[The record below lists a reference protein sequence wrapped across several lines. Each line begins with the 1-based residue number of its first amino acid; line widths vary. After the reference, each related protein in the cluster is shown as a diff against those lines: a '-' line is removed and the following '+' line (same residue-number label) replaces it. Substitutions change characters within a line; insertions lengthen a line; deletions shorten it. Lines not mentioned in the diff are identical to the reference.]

1 MVKKDNPIKQ
11 LIKSLSRLPGI
22 GEKTATR
29 LALHIMNMPE
39 NSAVELAESI
49 KEAREKIC
57 LCTECF
63 NFSDGPSCFI
73 CADPSRQPW
82 IICVV
87 ETPGD
92 IISIEKSGGFKG
104 RYHVLHGV
112 ISPLDGIGP
121 DQLKIKE
128 LLKKAGEQDIKE
140 IVLATNPTMNGNA
153 TALYIS
159 QQLKPLN
166 IKISRIAQGIQP
178 GGDIGYADQGTL
190 RNALDGRVEM
200 K

>member
-1 MVKKDNPIKQ
+1 MKNENPIEQ
-11 LIKSLSRLPGI
+11 LIKSLSALPGV

-39 NSAVELAESI
+39 NRAVELAESI
-49 KEAREKIC
+49 KNAREKIC
-57 LCTECF
+57 LCSECF
-63 NFSDGPSCFI
+63 NYSDSPLCYF
-73 CADPSRQPW
+73 CTNPSRRSD

-104 RYHVLHGV
+104 KYHVLHGV

-121 DQLKIKE
+121 DQIKIKE
-128 LLKKAGEQDIKE
+128 LLKRAGEQNIKE
-140 IVLATNPTMNGNA
+140 VVLATNPTMNGNA

-159 QQLKPLN
+159 EQLKPLN
-166 IKISRIAQGIQP
+166 IKVSRIAQGIQP

-190 RNALDGRVEM
+190 RNALDGRIEM

>member
-1 MVKKDNPIKQ
+1 LKNENPIQQ
-11 LIKSLSRLPGI
+11 LIKSLSALPGV

-39 NSAVELAESI
+39 NRAVELAESI
-49 KEAREKIC
+49 KNAREKIC

-63 NFSDGPSCFI
+63 NYSDSPLCFV
-73 CADPSRQPW
+73 CTNPSRRSD

-104 RYHVLHGV
+104 KYHVLHGV

-121 DQLKIKE
+121 DQIKIKE
-128 LLKKAGEQDIKE
+128 LIKRAGEQNIKE
-140 IVLATNPTMNGNA
+140 VVLATNPTMNGNA

-159 QQLKPLN
+159 EQLKPLN

-190 RNALDGRVEM
+190 RNALDGRIEM

>member
-1 MVKKDNPIKQ
+1 MKNENPIEQ
-11 LIKSLSRLPGI
+11 LIKSLSALPGV

-39 NSAVELAESI
+39 NRAVELAESI
-49 KEAREKIC
+49 KNAREKIC
-57 LCTECF
+57 LCSECF
-63 NFSDGPSCFI
+63 NYSDSPLCFI
-73 CADPSRQPW
+73 CTNPSRRSDT
-82 IICVV
+82 ICVV

-104 RYHVLHGV
+104 IYHVLHGV

-121 DQLKIKE
+121 DQIKIKE
-128 LLKKAGEQDIKE
+128 LIKRAGEQNVKE
-140 IVLATNPTMNGNA
+140 VVLATNPTMNGNA

-159 QQLKPLN
+159 EHLKPLN
-166 IKISRIAQGIQP
+166 IKVSRIAQGIQP

-190 RNALDGRVEM
+190 RNALDGRIEM

>member
-1 MVKKDNPIKQ
+1 LKNENPIEQ
-11 LIKSLSRLPGI
+11 LIKSLSALPGV

-39 NSAVELAESI
+39 NRAVELAESI
-49 KEAREKIC
+49 KNAREKIC

-63 NFSDGPSCFI
+63 NYSDSPLCFV
-73 CADPSRQPW
+73 CTNPSRRSD

-104 RYHVLHGV
+104 IYHVLHGV

-121 DQLKIKE
+121 DQIKIKE
-128 LLKKAGEQDIKE
+128 LLKRAGEQNVKE
-140 IVLATNPTMNGNA
+140 VVLATNPTMNGNA

-159 QQLKPLN
+159 EQLKPLN
-166 IKISRIAQGIQP
+166 IKVSRIAQGIQP

-190 RNALDGRVEM
+190 RNALDGRIEM

>member
-1 MVKKDNPIKQ
+1 MKNENPIEQ
-11 LIKSLSRLPGI
+11 LIKSLSALPGV

-39 NSAVELAESI
+39 NRAVELAESI
-49 KEAREKIC
+49 KNAREKIC
-57 LCTECF
+57 LCSECF
-63 NFSDGPSCFI
+63 NYSDSPLCFI
-73 CADPSRQPW
+73 CTNPSRRSDM
-82 IICVV
+82 ICVV

-104 RYHVLHGV
+104 KYHVLHGV

-121 DQLKIKE
+121 DQIKIKE
-128 LLKKAGEQDIKE
+128 LLKRAGEQNIKE
-140 IVLATNPTMNGNA
+140 VVLATNPTMNGNA

-159 QQLKPLN
+159 EQLKPLN
-166 IKISRIAQGIQP
+166 IKVSRIAQGIQP

-190 RNALDGRVEM
+190 RNALDGRIEM

>member
-1 MVKKDNPIKQ
+1 LKNENPIEQ
-11 LIKSLSRLPGI
+11 LIKSLSALPGV

-39 NSAVELAESI
+39 NRAVELAESI
-49 KEAREKIC
+49 KNAREKIC

-63 NFSDGPSCFI
+63 NYSDSPLCFV
-73 CADPSRQPW
+73 CTNPSRRSD

-104 RYHVLHGV
+104 KYHVLHGV

-121 DQLKIKE
+121 DQIKIKE
-128 LLKKAGEQDIKE
+128 LIKRAGDQNVKE
-140 IVLATNPTMNGNA
+140 VVLATNPTMNGNA

-159 QQLKPLN
+159 EQLKPLN
-166 IKISRIAQGIQP
+166 IKVSRIAQGIQP

-190 RNALDGRVEM
+190 RNALDGRIEM

>member
-1 MVKKDNPIKQ
+1 LKNENPINQ
-11 LIKSLSRLPGI
+11 LIKSLSALPGV

-39 NSAVELAESI
+39 NRAVELAESI
-49 KEAREKIC
+49 KNAREKIC

-63 NFSDGPSCFI
+63 NYSDSPLCFV
-73 CADPSRQPW
+73 CTNPSRRSD

-121 DQLKIKE
+121 DQIKIKE
-128 LLKKAGEQDIKE
+128 LIKRAGEQNIKE
-140 IVLATNPTMNGNA
+140 VVLATNPTMNGNA

-159 QQLKPLN
+159 EQLKPLN
-166 IKISRIAQGIQP
+166 IKVSRIAQGIQP
-178 GGDIGYADQGTL
+178 GSDIGYADQGTL
-190 RNALDGRVEM
+190 RNALDGRIEM

>member
-1 MVKKDNPIKQ
+1 
-11 LIKSLSRLPGI
+11 
-22 GEKTATR
+22 
-29 LALHIMNMPE
+29 MNMPE
-39 NSAVELAESI
+39 NRAVELAESI
-49 KEAREKIC
+49 KNAREKIC

-63 NFSDGPSCFI
+63 NYSDSPLCFV
-73 CADPSRQPW
+73 CTNPSRRSD

-104 RYHVLHGV
+104 IYHVLHGV

-121 DQLKIKE
+121 DQIKIKE
-128 LLKKAGEQDIKE
+128 LLKRAGEQNIKE
-140 IVLATNPTMNGNA
+140 VVLATNPTMNGNA

-159 QQLKPLN
+159 EHLKPLN
-166 IKISRIAQGIQP
+166 IKVSRIAQGIQP

-190 RNALDGRVEM
+190 RNALDGRIEM

>member
-1 MVKKDNPIKQ
+1 MSQNNPIKQ
-11 LIKSLSRLPGI
+11 LIKCLSSLPGV

-29 LALHIMNMPE
+29 LALHIMNLPE
-39 NSAVELAESI
+39 NNARELAESI
-49 KEAREKIC
+49 REAREKIC
-57 LCTECF
+57 LCAECF
-63 NFSDGPSCFI
+63 NYSDGPLCSI
-73 CADPSRQPW
+73 CASPSRKAD
-82 IICVV
+82 ILCVV

-92 IISIEKSGGFKG
+92 IISIEKSGGFRG

-112 ISPLDGIGP
+112 ITPLDGIGP

-128 LLKKAGEQDIKE
+128 LLKRVREQNIRE
-140 IVLATNPTMNGNA
+140 VVLATNPTLNGNA

-159 QQLKPLN
+159 DHLKPLN
-166 IKISRIAQGIQP
+166 IKVSRIAQGIQP

-190 RNALDGRVEM
+190 RNALDGRIEM

>member
-1 MVKKDNPIKQ
+1 MKNENPIQQ
-11 LIKSLSRLPGI
+11 LIKSLSALPGV

-39 NSAVELAESI
+39 NRAVELAESI
-49 KEAREKIC
+49 KNAREKIC
-57 LCTECF
+57 LSSECF
-63 NFSDGPSCFI
+63 NYSDSLLCLIFTSH
-73 CADPSRQPW
+73 ARRSDT
-82 IICVV
+82 ICVV

-104 RYHVLHGV
+104 KYHVLHGV

-121 DQLKIKE
+121 DQIKIKE
-128 LLKKAGEQDIKE
+128 LLKRTGEQNIKE
-140 IVLATNPTMNGNA
+140 VVLATNPTMNGNA

-159 QQLKPLN
+159 EQLKPLN
-166 IKISRIAQGIQP
+166 IKVSRIAQGIQP

-190 RNALDGRVEM
+190 RNALDGRIEM

>member
-1 MVKKDNPIKQ
+1 MKNENPIEQ
-11 LIKSLSRLPGI
+11 LIKSLSALPGV

-39 NSAVELAESI
+39 NRAVELAESI
-49 KEAREKIC
+49 KNAREKIC

-63 NFSDGPSCFI
+63 NYSDSPLCFV
-73 CADPSRQPW
+73 CTNPSRRSD

-104 RYHVLHGV
+104 KYHVLHGV

-121 DQLKIKE
+121 DQIKIKE
-128 LLKKAGEQDIKE
+128 LIKRAGEQNIKE
-140 IVLATNPTMNGNA
+140 VVLATNPTMNGNA

-159 QQLKPLN
+159 EQLKPLN
-166 IKISRIAQGIQP
+166 IKVSRIAQGIQP

-190 RNALDGRVEM
+190 RNALDGRIEM

>member
-1 MVKKDNPIKQ
+1 MKNENPIQQ
-11 LIKSLSRLPGI
+11 LIKSLSALPGV

-39 NSAVELAESI
+39 TKAVELAESI
-49 KEAREKIC
+49 KNAREKIC

-63 NFSDGPSCFI
+63 NYSDSALCFF
-73 CADPSRQPW
+73 CTNPSRRSD

-104 RYHVLHGV
+104 KYHVLHGV

-121 DQLKIKE
+121 DQIKIKE
-128 LLKKAGEQDIKE
+128 LLKRAGEQNVKE
-140 IVLATNPTMNGNA
+140 VVLATN
-153 TALYIS
+153 L
-159 QQLKPLN
+159 
-166 IKISRIAQGIQP
+166 
-178 GGDIGYADQGTL
+178 
-190 RNALDGRVEM
+190 
-200 K
+200 

>member
-1 MVKKDNPIKQ
+1 MKNENPIQQ
-11 LIKSLSRLPGI
+11 LIKSLSALPGV

-39 NSAVELAESI
+39 NKAVELAESI
-49 KEAREKIC
+49 KNAREKIC

-63 NFSDGPSCFI
+63 NYSDSPLCFV
-73 CADPSRQPW
+73 CTNPSRRSD

-104 RYHVLHGV
+104 KYHVLHGV

-121 DQLKIKE
+121 DQIKIKE
-128 LLKKAGEQDIKE
+128 LLKRAGEQNIKE
-140 IVLATNPTMNGNA
+140 VVLATNPTMNGNA

-159 QQLKPLN
+159 EQLKPLN
-166 IKISRIAQGIQP
+166 IKVSRIAQGIQP

>member
-1 MVKKDNPIKQ
+1 MKNENPIQQ
-11 LIKSLSRLPGI
+11 LIKSLSALPGV

-39 NSAVELAESI
+39 NKAVELAESI
-49 KEAREKIC
+49 KNAREKIC

-63 NFSDGPSCFI
+63 NYSDSPLCFV
-73 CADPSRQPW
+73 CTNPSRRSD

-104 RYHVLHGV
+104 KYHVLHGV

-121 DQLKIKE
+121 DQIKIKE
-128 LLKKAGEQDIKE
+128 LIKRAGEQNIQE
-140 IVLATNPTMNGNA
+140 VVLATNPTMNGNA

-159 QQLKPLN
+159 EQLKPLN
-166 IKISRIAQGIQP
+166 IKVSRIAQGIQP

-190 RNALDGRVEM
+190 RNALDGRIEM

>member
-1 MVKKDNPIKQ
+1 LKNENPIEQ
-11 LIKSLSRLPGI
+11 LIKSLSALPGV

-39 NSAVELAESI
+39 NRAVELAESI
-49 KEAREKIC
+49 KNAREKIC
-57 LCTECF
+57 LCSECF
-63 NFSDGPSCFI
+63 NYSDSPLCFI
-73 CADPSRQPW
+73 CSSHSRRSD

-104 RYHVLHGV
+104 KYHVLHGV

-121 DQLKIKE
+121 DQIKIKE
-128 LLKKAGEQDIKE
+128 LIKRAGEQNVKE
-140 IVLATNPTMNGNA
+140 VVLATNPTMNGNT

-159 QQLKPLN
+159 EQLKPLN

>member
-1 MVKKDNPIKQ
+1 MKNENPIEQ
-11 LIKSLSRLPGI
+11 LIKSLSALPGV

-39 NSAVELAESI
+39 NRAVELAESI
-49 KEAREKIC
+49 KNAREKIC
-57 LCTECF
+57 LCSECF
-63 NFSDGPSCFI
+63 NYSDSALCFI
-73 CADPSRQPW
+73 CTNPSRRSDM
-82 IICVV
+82 ICVV

-104 RYHVLHGV
+104 KYHVLHGV

-121 DQLKIKE
+121 DQIKIKE
-128 LLKKAGEQDIKE
+128 LLKRAGEQNIKE
-140 IVLATNPTMNGNA
+140 VVLATNPTMNGNA

-159 QQLKPLN
+159 EQLKPLN

-190 RNALDGRVEM
+190 RNALDGRIEM

>member
-1 MVKKDNPIKQ
+1 LKNENPIEQ
-11 LIKSLSRLPGI
+11 LIKSLSALPGV

-39 NSAVELAESI
+39 NRAVELAESI
-49 KEAREKIC
+49 KNAREKIC

-63 NFSDGPSCFI
+63 NYSDSPLCFV
-73 CADPSRQPW
+73 CTNPSRRSD

-104 RYHVLHGV
+104 KYHVLHGV

-121 DQLKIKE
+121 DQIKIKE
-128 LLKKAGEQDIKE
+128 LLKRAGEQNIKE
-140 IVLATNPTMNGNA
+140 VVLATNPTMNGNA

-159 QQLKPLN
+159 EQLKPLN
-166 IKISRIAQGIQP
+166 IKVSRIAQGIQP

-190 RNALDGRVEM
+190 RNALDGRIEM

>member
-1 MVKKDNPIKQ
+1 MKNENPIQQ
-11 LIKSLSRLPGI
+11 LIKSLSALPGV

-39 NSAVELAESI
+39 NKAIELAESI
-49 KEAREKIC
+49 KNAREKIC

-63 NFSDGPSCFI
+63 NYSDSPLCFV
-73 CADPSRQPW
+73 CTNPSRRSD

-104 RYHVLHGV
+104 IYHVLHGI

-121 DQLKIKE
+121 DQIKIKE
-128 LLKKAGEQDIKE
+128 LLRRAGDQNVKE
-140 IVLATNPTMNGNA
+140 VVLATNPTMNGNA

-159 QQLKPLN
+159 EHLKPLN
-166 IKISRIAQGIQP
+166 IKVSRIAQGIQP

-190 RNALDGRVEM
+190 RNALDGRIEM

>member
-1 MVKKDNPIKQ
+1 LKNENPIQQ
-11 LIKSLSRLPGI
+11 LIKSLSALPGV

-39 NSAVELAESI
+39 NKAVELAESI
-49 KEAREKIC
+49 KNAREKIC

-63 NFSDGPSCFI
+63 NYSDSPLCFV
-73 CADPSRQPW
+73 CTSPSRRSD

-104 RYHVLHGV
+104 KYHVLHGV

-121 DQLKIKE
+121 DQIKIKE
-128 LLKKAGEQDIKE
+128 LLKRAGEQNVKE
-140 IVLATNPTMNGNA
+140 VILATNPTMNGNS

-159 QQLKPLN
+159 GHLKTLN

-190 RNALDGRVEM
+190 RNALDGRIEM

>member
-1 MVKKDNPIKQ
+1 LKNENPIEQ
-11 LIKSLSRLPGI
+11 LIKSLSALPGV

-39 NSAVELAESI
+39 NRAVELAESI
-49 KEAREKIC
+49 KNAREKIC

-63 NFSDGPSCFI
+63 NYSDSPLCFV
-73 CADPSRQPW
+73 CTNPSRRSD

-104 RYHVLHGV
+104 KYHVLHGV

-121 DQLKIKE
+121 DQIKIKE
-128 LLKKAGEQDIKE
+128 LLKRVGEQNIKE
-140 IVLATNPTMNGNA
+140 VVLATNPTMNGNA

-159 QQLKPLN
+159 EQLKPLN
-166 IKISRIAQGIQP
+166 IKVSRIAQGIQP

-190 RNALDGRVEM
+190 RNALDGRIEM

>member
-1 MVKKDNPIKQ
+1 
-11 LIKSLSRLPGI
+11 
-22 GEKTATR
+22 
-29 LALHIMNMPE
+29 MPE
-39 NSAVELAESI
+39 NKAVELAESI
-49 KEAREKIC
+49 KNAREKIC

-63 NFSDGPSCFI
+63 NYSDSPLCFV
-73 CADPSRQPW
+73 CTNPSRRFD

-104 RYHVLHGV
+104 KYHVLHGV

-121 DQLKIKE
+121 DQIKIKD
-128 LLKKAGEQDIKE
+128 LLKRAGEQNIKE
-140 IVLATNPTMNGNA
+140 VVLATNPTMNGNA

-159 QQLKPLN
+159 DQLKPLN
-166 IKISRIAQGIQP
+166 IKVSRIAQGIQP

-190 RNALDGRVEM
+190 RNALDGRIEM

>member
-1 MVKKDNPIKQ
+1 MKNENPIEQ
-11 LIKSLSRLPGI
+11 LIKSLSALPGV

-39 NSAVELAESI
+39 NKAVELAESI
-49 KEAREKIC
+49 KNAREKIC

-63 NFSDGPSCFI
+63 NYSDSPLCFV
-73 CADPSRQPW
+73 CTNPSRRSD

-104 RYHVLHGV
+104 KYHVLHGV

-121 DQLKIKE
+121 DQIKIKE
-128 LLKKAGEQDIKE
+128 LLKRAGEQNIKE
-140 IVLATNPTMNGNA
+140 VVLATNPTMNGNA

-159 QQLKPLN
+159 EQLKPLN
-166 IKISRIAQGIQP
+166 IKVSRIAQGIQP

-190 RNALDGRVEM
+190 RNALDGRIEM

>member
-1 MVKKDNPIKQ
+1 MKNENPIEQ
-11 LIKSLSRLPGI
+11 LIKSLSALPGV

-39 NSAVELAESI
+39 NKAVELAESI
-49 KEAREKIC
+49 KNAREKIC

-63 NFSDGPSCFI
+63 NYSDSPLCFV
-73 CADPSRQPW
+73 CTNPSRRSD

-104 RYHVLHGV
+104 KYHVLHGV

-121 DQLKIKE
+121 DQIKIKE
-128 LLKKAGEQDIKE
+128 LVKRAGEQNIKE
-140 IVLATNPTMNGNA
+140 VVLATNPTMNGNA

-159 QQLKPLN
+159 EQLKPLN
-166 IKISRIAQGIQP
+166 IKVSRIAQGIQP

-190 RNALDGRVEM
+190 RNALDGRIEM

>member
-11 LIKSLSRLPGI
+11 LIKALSALPGV

-39 NSAVELAESI
+39 NAARELSESI
-49 KEAREKIC
+49 REAREKVC

-63 NFSDGPSCFI
+63 NYSDGPLCFV
-73 CADPSRQPW
+73 CSDPSRKTDLL
-82 IICVV
+82 CVV
-87 ETPGD
+87 ESPGD

-104 RYHVLHGV
+104 KYHVLHGV
-112 ISPLDGIGP
+112 ITPLDGIGP
-121 DQLKIKE
+121 DQIKIRE
-128 LLKKAGEQDIKE
+128 LLNRVQKQHIQEV
-140 IVLATNPTMNGNA
+140 VLATNPTMNGNA

-159 QQLKPLN
+159 EHLKPLH
-166 IKISRIAQGIQP
+166 IKVSRIAQGIQP

-190 RNALDGRVEM
+190 RNALDGRIEM